1 MQTQTQSK
9 TQSQSQSQCQI
20 ESNPTNCIICYD
32 DFDESNKLQYYP
44 NTETNTITDFP
55 YCIGCVNYE
64 IENKWSLY
72 IESLKKVD
80 CEAALKRIIEKGP
93 ITWYSIPEINDGKA
107 IKKFKLNNT
116 EFSGVLKDLPPTEI
130 IEQLND
136 RLTKLLP
143 ILSGMNTTNNITN
156 SISAES
162 TESVA
167 ESTESTESAAENDY
181 DYMSR
186 LNNILTELNL

>member
-1 MQTQTQSK
+1 MQTQYQTQTQTQS
-9 TQSQSQSQCQI
+9 QCQ
-20 ESNPTNCIICYD
+20 SNPTNCIICYD
-32 DFDESNKLQYYP
+32 DFDESNKLQYYS
-44 NTETNTITDFP
+44 NTDTDTDTITDFP
-55 YCIGCVNYE
+55 YCLECVNYE
-64 IENKWSLY
+64 IENRWSLY

-143 ILSGMNTTNNITN
+143 ILSGMNTTNSGSVSESVSAQE
-156 SISAES
+156 SIS
-162 TESVA
+162 TD
-167 ESTESTESAAENDY
+167 NDY
-181 DYMSR
+181 DYMAK

>member
-1 MQTQTQSK
+1 M
-9 TQSQSQSQCQI
+9 
-20 ESNPTNCIICYD
+20 
-32 DFDESNKLQYYP
+32 
-44 NTETNTITDFP
+44 
-55 YCIGCVNYE
+55 
-64 IENKWSLY
+64 
-72 IESLKKVD
+72 
-80 CEAALKRIIEKGP
+80 
-93 ITWYSIPEINDGKA
+93 
-107 IKKFKLNNT
+107 
-116 EFSGVLKDLPPTEI
+116 LKDLPPTEI

-156 SISAES
+156 SVSAES
-162 TESVA
+162 TESAAESTESAA